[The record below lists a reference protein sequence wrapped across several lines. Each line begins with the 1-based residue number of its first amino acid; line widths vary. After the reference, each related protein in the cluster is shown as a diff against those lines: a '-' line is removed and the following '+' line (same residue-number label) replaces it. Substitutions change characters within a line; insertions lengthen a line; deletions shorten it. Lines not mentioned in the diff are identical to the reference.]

1 MNFARRL
8 WPLYALLAGAIH
20 ACSFAPWDLPWLQVL
35 ALATLF
41 ALASRATSAR
51 SAVLLGFAFG
61 MGWFGVGI
69 SWVYV
74 SMHVYGLMP
83 AVFGGRRDGRVL
95 CVSRRVSRARTR
107 LGALAFSGN
116 VRAG

>member
-1 MNFARRL
+1 MNTRPL

-20 ACSFAPWDLPWLQVL
+20 ACSFAPWNLPWLQVL
-35 ALATLF
+35 ALAALF
-41 ALASRATSAR
+41 ALSARAISAR
-51 SAVLLGFAFG
+51 SAAVLGFAFG

-83 AVFGGRRDGRVL
+83 AV
-95 CVSRRVSRARTR
+95 
-107 LGALAFSGN
+107 LA
-116 VRAG
+116 VKV